1 MYPYDEILSKVEKIE
16 ENGQSLKDFVVQST
30 CGDKRHKM
38 ILEEDYASIGE
49 LSAIYEDMHELER
62 ADLYDYQNIIG
73 RYDREF

>member
-49 LSAIYEDMHELER
+49 LSAIYEDMRELEC
-62 ADLYDYQNIIG
+62 ADLYDYQNLIG
-73 RYDREF
+73 RYDGEF